1 MSDIDLVQGDVVR
14 SMTGTI
20 VNCDHQKMLVF
31 VNELSGK
38 VGLVTI
44 NSKPYPKKGLETQL
58 KINASDFAFLDH
70 DSFVDCSSLFVK
82 SIEEFKTLL
91 KNGQVFRIGNLDTG
105 TMDKIVLAA
114 SDSKLLK
121 SFQKKFFDSSL
132 G

>member
-1 MSDIDLVQGDVVR
+1 MADDKLVQGDVVR

-44 NSKPYPKKGLETQL
+44 NSKPYPKRGLETQL
-58 KINASDFAFLDH
+58 KISASDFAFLEH
-70 DSFVDCSSLFVK
+70 DSYVDCSSLFVK
-82 SIEEFKTLL
+82 TIEEFKNLM
-91 KNGQVFRIGNLDTG
+91 KNGQVFRIGNVDTN

-114 SDSKLLK
+114 SDSKLLRDY
-121 SFQKKFFDSSL
+121 QKKFFDSSL

>member
-1 MSDIDLVQGDVVR
+1 MADIDLVQGDVIR

-20 VNCDHQKMLVF
+20 VSCDHQKMLVF

-44 NSKPYPKKGLETQL
+44 NSKPYPRKGLETQL
-58 KINASDFAFLDH
+58 KISASDFAFLEH
-70 DSFVDCSSLFVK
+70 DSYVDCSSLFVK
-82 SIEEFKTLL
+82 TIDDFRSLMEKGL
-91 KNGQVFRIGNLDTG
+91 VFRIGNIDTG

-114 SDSKLLK
+114 SDSKLLRDY
-121 SFQKKFFDSSL
+121 QKKFFDSSL

>member
-20 VNCDHQKMLVF
+20 VDCDHQKMLVF

-58 KINASDFAFLDH
+58 KINASDFAFLDR

>member
-1 MSDIDLVQGDVVR
+1 MCDIDLVQGDVVR

-58 KINASDFAFLDH
+58 KITASDFAFLDH